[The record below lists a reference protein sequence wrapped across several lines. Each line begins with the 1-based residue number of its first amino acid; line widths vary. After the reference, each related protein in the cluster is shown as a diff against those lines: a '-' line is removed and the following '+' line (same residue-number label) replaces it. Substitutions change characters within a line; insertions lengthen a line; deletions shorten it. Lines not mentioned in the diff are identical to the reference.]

1 MNDDLFFESAGSIAG
16 RIKAGQATAVETAEA
31 FLRRIDDENPRINA
45 FVTVTY
51 DLALEAAAK
60 CDAAAA
66 EGRSLGPL
74 HGVPVAIKD
83 LGDARAGVRSTF
95 GSSPLRDYVSTDTS
109 IFIQRLEDAGAIIVG
124 KTNAPEFG
132 HKGVTDNF
140 VSGPTRNP
148 FDTTRNSGGSSGGA
162 AAAVAAGMVP
172 IAQGTDGG
180 GSVRIPASWC
190 GIYGLKP
197 SFGRIA
203 DVARPNAFIT
213 ASPYSS
219 VGPLARSVDDAALM
233 LSVMAG
239 PDARD
244 PLSLPATESSLA
256 TVAPDG
262 LKGKRI
268 GFSADLGGF
277 PVDPAVAAVVA
288 QSLEALER
296 AGAIVE
302 PVSMVLPADQFELAL
317 LWGRLM
323 GGLYSDTLAGLRDEG
338 YDLLGDHLDEL
349 TPALRDM
356 LVAAQSRSAM
366 DARADEHLR
375 SAVLDSIEDA
385 FAGFDLLASPTLAI
399 TAVENRTDG
408 LTTGPS
414 EIGGVPV
421 DPSIGWCLT
430 YPFNF
435 TGHPA
440 ASLPAGLSNGLP
452 VGLQLVAPRHQDA
465 ALLAA
470 SSAFERE
477 SPWAIWPGMS

>member
-1 MNDDLFFESAGSIAG
+1 
-16 RIKAGQATAVETAEA
+16 
-31 FLRRIDDENPRINA
+31 
-45 FVTVTY
+45 
-51 DLALEAAAK
+51 
-60 CDAAAA
+60 
-66 EGRSLGPL
+66 
-74 HGVPVAIKD
+74 
-83 LGDARAGVRSTF
+83 
-95 GSSPLRDYVSTDTS
+95 
-109 IFIQRLEDAGAIIVG
+109 
-124 KTNAPEFG
+124 
-132 HKGVTDNF
+132 
-140 VSGPTRNP
+140 
-148 FDTTRNSGGSSGGA
+148 
-162 AAAVAAGMVP
+162 
-172 IAQGTDGG
+172 
-180 GSVRIPASWC
+180 
-190 GIYGLKP
+190 
-197 SFGRIA
+197 
-203 DVARPNAFIT
+203 
-213 ASPYSS
+213 
-219 VGPLARSVDDAALM
+219 M

-244 PLSLPATESSLA
+244 PFSLPAAESSLA
-256 TVAPDG
+256 TIAAEG
-262 LKGKRI
+262 LRGKRV
-268 GFSADLGGF
+268 GYSADLGGF
-277 PVDPAVAAVVA
+277 PVDPDVAAVVE

-302 PVSMVLPADQFELAL
+302 PVSLVLPADQFELAQ

-338 YDLLGDHLDEL
+338 YDLLKDHLDEL

-366 DARADEHLR
+366 EARADEHLR

-385 FAGFDLLASPTLAI
+385 FVGFDLLASPTLAI
-399 TAVENRTDG
+399 TAVKNRDDG

-477 SPWAIWPGMS
+477 SPWSIWPGIS